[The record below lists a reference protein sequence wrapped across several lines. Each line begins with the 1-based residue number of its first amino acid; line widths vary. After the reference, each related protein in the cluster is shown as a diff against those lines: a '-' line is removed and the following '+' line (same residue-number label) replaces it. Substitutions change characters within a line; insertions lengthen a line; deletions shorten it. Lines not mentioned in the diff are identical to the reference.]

1 MTILNQICPH
11 HLPIS
16 NIYSHHFIM
25 CSFNH
30 LSFNNYFHSKGN
42 SKSNSPFYQN
52 FHVFS
57 SFSKLQS
64 KDLLGAPHSF
74 LFSLKMQSQDFC
86 TSTSAS
92 IHPTLRLLSSLV
104 CLCPAAPPL
113 QAFKIRTHS
122 LAFIHSFQ
130 AMQSCVETLPYIS
143 VQTMQFHVD
152 NSKYGPNIKWPLSPS
167 PVVPAPCISSTPPIL
182 QSRPDSSKVNPA
194 RYSIIK

>member
-16 NIYSHHFIM
+16 NLYSHHFIM

-52 FHVFS
+52 FHVFP
-57 SFSKLQS
+57 SFSKLQP
-64 KDLLGAPHSF
+64 KDLLGAPYSF

-92 IHPTLRLLSSLV
+92 S
-104 CLCPAAPPL
+104 
-113 QAFKIRTHS
+113 
-122 LAFIHSFQ
+122 
-130 AMQSCVETLPYIS
+130 
-143 VQTMQFHVD
+143 
-152 NSKYGPNIKWPLSPS
+152 N
-167 PVVPAPCISSTPPIL
+167 SSTPLLSCLPLPCCSSTSSFQNSNTLSSIYSFFPGNAIL
-182 QSRPDSSKVNPA
+182 CGNFAIYFSANNAISCG
-194 RYSIIK
+194 